1 MADNTFFT
9 PDDLLWRFNDAVWN
23 KGTTGSISVRG
34 IYIRQD
40 FPINDGRYIDKIAS
54 EINDVRINIVIS
66 ESLRKVLEDGNVIVI
81 NGFLDRY
88 VDNKDGS
95 IRLQIRVKTADVFER
110 TSILS
115 AKEIELS
122 AIRHQKM
129 MNGFKPVDTLLSEK
143 IEKGI
148 SRIAMI
154 YPTSSIVHYDFLRE
168 AKDATSHFFFED
180 VRTSFTS
187 VQQLLSTLQDTD
199 KQQYDAVCLVRG
211 GGNDFGAL
219 TSPEVLKG
227 LVAMKTPTIAAIG
240 HENDKLFINEIADK
254 SFSTP
259 TSLGGYFKRLA
270 DDLERKHRQVQELK
284 DTLLDRERTN
294 DELKSKLK
302 KAIWAIVGVSI
313 LLIGAIAYYFTR

>member
-1 MADNTFFT
+1 MADTSFFT

-23 KGTTGSISVRG
+23 KGTTGNITVRG

-40 FPINDGRYIDKIAS
+40 FPLNDGRWIDKIAS
-54 EINDVRINIVIS
+54 EINDVRINIVVS
-66 ESLRKVLEDGNVIVI
+66 ENLRKVLEDGNVIVI

-110 TSILS
+110 TSLLS

-129 MNGFKPVDTLLSEK
+129 LNGYKSIDALLLDK

-148 SRIAMI
+148 SRIAMV
-154 YPTSSIVHYDFLRE
+154 YPTSSIVHYDFIRE
-168 AKDATSHFFFED
+168 AKDATRCFYFED

-199 KQQYDAVCLVRG
+199 KQQFDVICLVRG

-240 HENDKLFINEIADK
+240 HENDKLFINEIVDK

-294 DELKSKLK
+294 DELKTKLK
-302 KAIWAIVGVSI
+302 KAVWAIVGISL
-313 LLIGAIAYYFTR
+313 LLIGALVFYFSR